1 MKPIALALI
10 LELHVDPD
18 HHADQ
23 ARIDA
28 LAELD
33 ALLST
38 FRHAS
43 LIEDGVQIFVKR
55 LRLAKRQPADYS
67 DG

>member
-1 MKPIALALI
+1 MKPIALALV

-23 ARIDA
+23 ARSDA
-28 LAELD
+28 LAELQ

-38 FRHAS
+38 FRNAS
-43 LIEDGVQIFVKR
+43 LVENGVQIYVKR
-55 LRLAKRQPADYS
+55 LRLANSQPDKYS